1 MNRAELFHRDLFVT
15 AMLRW
20 ILLLALLLRLGTA
33 VAVQSYLDNV
43 AQREFLIPGD
53 ANGYWELGQKLAHG
67 EAFEIYQPPRR
78 VMRMP
83 GFPMLL
89 AASIKIGG
97 ESLFFARCVLAVCGV
112 VACGAVYWLGR
123 VLLNERVGLIAALLA
138 AVSPTFIGFS
148 VEILSETPFAAALT
162 LSLVALAMLRGANEW
177 PVGTAS
183 RPLTWRR
190 AAWAGVLIAIA
201 TYMRPTW
208 LLIAPLFGAW
218 HVAVEW
224 RQKGNLKRAII
235 EAVLIGCG
243 CAALLAP
250 WAIRNRQFADGH
262 LIPTTLWVGPS
273 LYDGLHPGA
282 TGDSD
287 MQFFED
293 DRLMAN
299 GFSEYEMDREY
310 RRRAWAYA
318 AEYPGRAIELGIV
331 KLTRYWSPTPNASQ
345 FQHWFLRLPIG
356 LFCCVMLGFAVRGA
370 WRWRSHGTLLLLTVG
385 PVIYFAAIHCLFV
398 GSVRYRLPAEYPLLV
413 LSAAGMVDWWEQRR
427 TNDRHRSDH

>member
-1 MNRAELFHRDLFVT
+1 
-15 AMLRW
+15 MLRW
-20 ILLLALLLRLGTA
+20 ILLLALLLRLSTA

-78 VMRMP
+78 IMRMP
-83 GFPMLL
+83 GFPLLL

-97 ESLFFARCVLAVCGV
+97 ESLFFARCVLAVCGTL
-112 VACGAVYWLGR
+112 ACGSVYWLGR
-123 VLLNERVGLIAALLA
+123 VLLNERVGIIAALLA
-138 AVSPTFIGFS
+138 AVSPIFIGFS
-148 VEILSETPFAAALT
+148 VEILSETPFAVSLT
-162 LSLVALAMLRGANEW
+162 LSLVLLAKLRGASELFER
-177 PVGTAS
+177 TAET
-183 RPLTWRR
+183 RVVQQPFVLRR
-190 AAWAGVLIAIA
+190 ATWAGVLIAVA
-201 TYMRPTW
+201 TFMRPTW
-208 LLIAPLFGAW
+208 LLIAPLFGVW
-218 HVAVEW
+218 HVAVEC
-224 RQKGNLKRAII
+224 RQKGCPRRAII
-235 EAVLIGCG
+235 EAALIGIG
-243 CAALLAP
+243 CAAVLAP

-293 DRLMAN
+293 DRLMAS

-318 AEYPGRAIELGIV
+318 AAHPGRAIELGVV
-331 KLTRYWSPTPNASQ
+331 KLTRYWSLTPNASQ
-345 FQHWFLRLPIG
+345 FRYWFLRLPIG
-356 LFCCVMLGFAVRGA
+356 LFGCLTFGFAVRGA
-370 WRWRSHGTLLLLTVG
+370 WRWRSRGTLLLLTAG
-385 PVIYFAAIHCLFV
+385 PVLYFAAIHCLFV

-413 LSAAGMVDWWEQRR
+413 LSAAGIVDWWEQRR
-427 TNDRHRSDH
+427 VRVVDRTSQAVSEL